1 MASTLP
7 PLHPAVETALAD
19 YYTAS
24 LAAIYQTPVPTPEEL
39 PDLYAPLV
47 PGAPPLL
54 SIPPGSPLAPA
65 RAIFDL
71 LAPVSPASQAA
82 CVQNYLRDLPL
93 NPTIYHCCACGDSTD
108 ASGVHGGVHPLSELH
123 FSKFD
128 PTCELHVEKM
138 ALYNALRALG
148 EGREKLLAVTH
159 YRGEV
164 YFVRES
170 LLLVGAPP
178 PPPPLPAVLP
188 APPSAP
194 TLLAP
199 LCTACGASKLKGMPS
214 KFSFASWYDPGCAQD
229 AGLPPLTLP
238 GQILLSL
245 HRPYSAVVQVS
256 EGGLGRLKGHCFMAK
271 HEGPQKATATSI
283 LHLLDSRA
291 LTDHL
296 HVYFLGPEL
305 KRDKF
310 NDLCMLILRAELSLA
325 ALCTN
330 QILASWQDCLCPHAR
345 ESKPTPTCW
354 PPEFTTP
361 PCPQQ

>member
-1 MASTLP
+1 MGVCTPSASCTFP
-7 PLHPAVETALAD
+7 
-19 YYTAS
+19 S
-24 LAAIYQTPVPTPEEL
+24 LT
-39 PDLYAPLV
+39 
-47 PGAPPLL
+47 
-54 SIPPGSPLAPA
+54 
-65 RAIFDL
+65 
-71 LAPVSPASQAA
+71 
-82 CVQNYLRDLPL
+82 
-93 NPTIYHCCACGDSTD
+93 
-108 ASGVHGGVHPLSELH
+108 
-123 FSKFD
+123 
-128 PTCELHVEKM
+128 PTCVLHVEKM

-283 LHLLDSRA
+283 LHLLDSSA

-354 PPEFTTP
+354 PPEFTPP

>member
-24 LAAIYQTPVPTPEEL
+24 LAAIYETPVPTPEEL

-128 PTCELHVEKM
+128 PTCVLHVEKM

-148 EGREKLLAVTH
+148 EGR
-159 YRGEV
+159 
-164 YFVRES
+164 
-170 LLLVGAPP
+170 
-178 PPPPLPAVLP
+178 
-188 APPSAP
+188 
-194 TLLAP
+194 
-199 LCTACGASKLKGMPS
+199 
-214 KFSFASWYDPGCAQD
+214 
-229 AGLPPLTLP
+229 
-238 GQILLSL
+238 
-245 HRPYSAVVQVS
+245 
-256 EGGLGRLKGHCFMAK
+256 
-271 HEGPQKATATSI
+271 
-283 LHLLDSRA
+283 
-291 LTDHL
+291 
-296 HVYFLGPEL
+296 
-305 KRDKF
+305 KF
-310 NDLCMLILRAELSLA
+310 NDLCMLILRAELSLS

-330 QILASWQDCLCPHAR
+330 QILASWQDCLCPHHRPRMLRNQSPHLPTGPLNSPPPLAPSSSHRLSRLTSRDLGTFWCTAAR
-345 ESKPTPTCW
+345 PSICTKTGSPVGCTPEPLMQTPT
-354 PPEFTTP
+354 
-361 PCPQQ
+361 